1 MAVGYP
7 IGQFR
12 YKEFPS
18 VQKVLSY
25 GALVE
30 KYEKASRFLFFIFF
44 FADDN
49 TLLGRHSTTHEVGD
63 ISQRHTCF
71 RMWIVSHAALCL
83 DTLVCLLE
91 GTTTGSV
98 LLLKKKEK

>member
-7 IGQFR
+7 VGQLR
-12 YKEFPS
+12 YKKFPS

-25 GALVE
+25 GALIE
-30 KYEKASRFLFFIFF
+30 KYEKASLFYFLFFL
-44 FADDN
+44 ADDN
-49 TLLGRHSTTHEVGD
+49 TLLGRHSTPHEVGD
-63 ISQRHTCF
+63 ISQGHTCY
-71 RMWIVSHAALCL
+71 RMWIVSHAALCM